1 MIRLVTRA
9 DDIGC
14 AISANKAA
22 YDATTQGIL
31 RNYSLLA
38 CAHELEDAAQRLLGL
53 EGVNFGL
60 HASVT
65 SECDQPRWQ
74 PVAPAEQVPA
84 LCSPDGAMYQNVQD
98 VHDAKAPAEQVL
110 TEIKAQLARLRKVGF
125 KVSYMDTHMGFAW
138 LEGVDDALRELAQKE
153 GLVYRPKVDRAPK
166 VGWDEM
172 DCAGSMVK
180 MLKALPDDGTFLIV
194 GHPMYDDAET
204 RSFGRSEESG
214 EHIALTRNGQRE
226 MFMRPD
232 VVAVA
237 REREIQ
243 PTCYDEI

>member
-65 SECDQPRWQ
+65 SEWDQPRWQ
-74 PVAPAEQVPA
+74 PVAPADQVPG

-98 VHDAKAPAEQVL
+98 VHAANVPAEQVL
-110 TEIKAQLARLRKVGF
+110 VEIKAQLARLREVGF
-125 KVSYMDTHMGFAW
+125 NVSYIDTHMGFAW
-138 LEGVDDALRELAQKE
+138 LEGVDDGVRELAHKE
-153 GLVYRPKVDRAPK
+153 GLIYRPKVDRAPK
-166 VGWDEM
+166 TDWDEM

-180 MLKALPDDGTFLIV
+180 VLNALPDGTFLIV

-204 RSFGRSEESG
+204 RSFGRADESG

-237 REREIQ
+237 QARGIEPIR
-243 PTCYDEI
+243 YDEI